1 MTLEQKLILGIL
13 GLTVAMFLW
22 GRWRHDMIA
31 LAALLACVLTGLL
44 DPAIA
49 FNGFGHPAVITVA
62 CVLVLSAGLQ
72 SSGAIDVLARH
83 AMPKKAGPMLSM
95 GVLIGVGALLSGFMN
110 NVGAMALLMPVA
122 LQLANRLAVPPG
134 RVLMPLAFG
143 TILGGM
149 TTMIGTPPNLIVS
162 GFRAQQEVYG
172 FGMFDF
178 TPVGLA
184 VAVVGCVFVV
194 IAWRLVPARKQAGN
208 EGFET
213 GAYLTEARVTEKSII
228 ADKRL
233 YDIEN
238 EFDDIGAQIVGLI
251 RNNVKINAP
260 SGGRVIRAGD
270 ILVLEAEV
278 DALGA
283 VLATLGLELEESV
296 AVTKSDKVAAQAEAE
311 ITASAPHH
319 TSPHHKG
326 AATAKLAPSTAA
338 TATPDPVNRSDLETA
353 AIESKTAASKA
364 IESTAIESIAREST
378 ATDTKATE
386 TKASEVKASANED
399 VVLMEL
405 VVRPESS
412 LQGRSATNIMLRTRY
427 SLNLLAVSRSGSRS
441 KSRLRNFR
449 MQAGDLLL
457 LQGTSEGMLE
467 FASDYGCVPLAKRE
481 LKIPDKKR
489 ALFAASIMLF
499 AVAGAAFGLLPAAI
513 SFAIGVLA
521 SMALKT
527 VPPRNVYQVIDW
539 PIIVLL
545 AALIPVAGAMETT
558 GTAEL
563 IATVLMDNVAQGN
576 AIVALAMILIVTMF
590 LSDLMNNAA
599 TAAVMCP
606 IAIGTALALGVNAD
620 SFLMA
625 VAIGASCAF
634 LTPIGH
640 QNNTLI
646 LGPGGFKFS
655 DYWRLGLPLE
665 ILVIIVAIPLLLVF
679 WPL

>member
-1 MTLEQKLILGIL
+1 MTTAQSTIILILLVTIG
-13 GLTVAMFLW
+13 MFLW
-22 GRWRHDMIA
+22 GRWRHDMVA
-31 LAALLACVLTGLL
+31 LAALLACVLGGVIE
-44 DPAIA
+44 PAIA

-72 SSGAIDVLARH
+72 SSGAVDVLARH
-83 AMPKKAGPMLSM
+83 AMPKNAGLIVSM
-95 GVLIGVGALLSGFMN
+95 AALVGMGALLSGFMN
-110 NVGAMALLMPVA
+110 NVGALALLMPVA
-122 LQLANRLAVPPG
+122 LQVANRLDVPPG
-134 RVLMPLAFG
+134 QVLMPLAFG

-162 GFRAQQEVYG
+162 GFRAQQGASG

-184 VAVVGCVFVV
+184 VALTGCVFVV
-194 IAWRLVPARKQAGN
+194 LAWRLVPARKQADT

-213 GAYLTEARVTEKSII
+213 GAYLTEARVTEKSKI

-238 EFDDIGAQIVGLI
+238 EFDDSGAQIVGLI

-278 DALGA
+278 DSLGA
-283 VLATLGLELEESV
+283 VLSALGLELEESV
-296 AVTKSDKVAAQAEAE
+296 TVEKAAKSEQDDAENLPTDQE
-311 ITASAPHH
+311 ENSQTGASGE
-319 TSPHHKG
+319 K
-326 AATAKLAPSTAA
+326 
-338 TATPDPVNRSDLETA
+338 ATPD
-353 AIESKTAASKA
+353 KTQ
-364 IESTAIESIAREST
+364 
-378 ATDTKATE
+378 DTKS
-386 TKASEVKASANED
+386 ASGED
-399 VVLMEL
+399 IVFMEL
-405 VVRPESS
+405 VVRPESN
-412 LQGRSATNIMLRTRY
+412 LQGRSATNIMLRSRY
-427 SLNLLAVSRSGSRS
+427 SLNLLAVSRDGNRS
-441 KSRLRNFR
+441 KSRLRNFK

-457 LQGTSEGMLE
+457 LQGTSESVLE

-481 LKIPDKKR
+481 LKIPDKR
-489 ALFAASIMLF
+489 QATLAGIIMFA

-513 SFAIGVLA
+513 SFAMGVLA
-521 SMALKT
+521 SMVFKT
-527 VPPRNVYQVIDW
+527 VPPRSVYTAIDW
-539 PIIVLL
+539 PVIVLL
-545 AALIPVAGAMETT
+545 AALIPVAGAMEAT
-558 GTAEL
+558 GTAAL
-563 IATVLMDNVAQGN
+563 IAGVLMEYVARGD
-576 AIVALAMILIVTMF
+576 AVVALAMVLIITMF

-606 IAIGTALALGVNAD
+606 IAIGAAVSLNVNAD

-646 LGPGGFKFS
+646 LGPGGFKFG

-665 ILVIIVAIPLLLVF
+665 LLVIVVAMPLLLVF

>member
-1 MTLEQKLILGIL
+1 MTTAQSTIILILLVTIG
-13 GLTVAMFLW
+13 MFLW
-22 GRWRHDMIA
+22 GRWRHDMVA
-31 LAALLACVLTGLL
+31 LAALLACVLGGVIE
-44 DPAIA
+44 PAIA

-72 SSGAIDVLARH
+72 SSGAVDVLARH
-83 AMPKKAGPMLSM
+83 AMPKNAGLIVSM
-95 GVLIGVGALLSGFMN
+95 AALVGMGALLSGFMN
-110 NVGAMALLMPVA
+110 NVGALALLMPVA
-122 LQLANRLAVPPG
+122 LQVANRLDVPPG
-134 RVLMPLAFG
+134 QVLMPLAFG

-162 GFRAQQEVYG
+162 GFRAQQGASG

-184 VAVVGCVFVV
+184 VALTGCVFVV
-194 IAWRLVPARKQAGN
+194 LAWRLVPARKQADT

-213 GAYLTEARVTEKSII
+213 GAYLTEARVTEKSKI

-238 EFDDIGAQIVGLI
+238 EFDDSGAQIVGLI

-278 DALGA
+278 DSLGA
-283 VLATLGLELEESV
+283 VLSALGLELEESV
-296 AVTKSDKVAAQAEAE
+296 TVEKAAKSEQDDAENLSTDQE
-311 ITASAPHH
+311 ENSQTGASGE
-319 TSPHHKG
+319 K
-326 AATAKLAPSTAA
+326 
-338 TATPDPVNRSDLETA
+338 ATPD
-353 AIESKTAASKA
+353 KTQ
-364 IESTAIESIAREST
+364 
-378 ATDTKATE
+378 DTKS
-386 TKASEVKASANED
+386 ASGED
-399 VVLMEL
+399 IVFMEL
-405 VVRPESS
+405 VVRPESN
-412 LQGRSATNIMLRTRY
+412 LQGRSATNIMLRSRY
-427 SLNLLAVSRSGSRS
+427 SLNLLAVSRDGNRS

-457 LQGTSEGMLE
+457 LQGTSESVLE

-481 LKIPDKKR
+481 LKIPDKR
-489 ALFAASIMLF
+489 QATLAGIIMFA

-513 SFAIGVLA
+513 SFAMGVLA
-521 SMALKT
+521 SMVFKT
-527 VPPRNVYQVIDW
+527 VPPRSVYTAIDW
-539 PIIVLL
+539 PVIVLL
-545 AALIPVAGAMETT
+545 AALIPVAGAMEAT
-558 GTAEL
+558 GTAVL
-563 IATVLMDNVAQGN
+563 IAGVLMEYVARGD
-576 AIVALAMILIVTMF
+576 AVVALAMVLIITMF

-606 IAIGTALALGVNAD
+606 IAIGAAVSLNVNAD

-646 LGPGGFKFS
+646 LGPGGFKFG

-665 ILVIIVAIPLLLVF
+665 LLVIVVAMPLLLVF